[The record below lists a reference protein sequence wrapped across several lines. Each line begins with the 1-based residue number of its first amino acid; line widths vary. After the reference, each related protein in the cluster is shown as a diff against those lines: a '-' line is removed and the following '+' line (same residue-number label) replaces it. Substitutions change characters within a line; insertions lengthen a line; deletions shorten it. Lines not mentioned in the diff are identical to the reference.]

1 MTCGWM
7 LMMGLADA
15 YGLRRMR
22 LCLKWGGKTP
32 ASLAREIFLDL
43 DAWRACA
50 PEPVAPRR
58 VGGGLSQMASHGVI
72 GKLEESARRPGV
84 LVGDLVIRAGP
95 STGPERDVM
104 GVSGEW
110 ALGGA

>member
-1 MTCGWM
+1 M
-7 LMMGLADA
+7 
-15 YGLRRMR
+15 
-22 LCLKWGGKTP
+22 TP

>member
-32 ASLAREIFLDL
+32 ASLAREILLDL
-43 DAWRACA
+43 DAR
-50 PEPVAPRR
+50 
-58 VGGGLSQMASHGVI
+58 
-72 GKLEESARRPGV
+72 
-84 LVGDLVIRAGP
+84 
-95 STGPERDVM
+95 
-104 GVSGEW
+104 
-110 ALGGA
+110 